1 MKLTF
6 EELKAI
12 IKEAI
17 TLVGLDEKD
26 AELLSTIHTESSRDG
41 VYSHGLNR
49 VPRFIEMVEDGS
61 IDISAKPTL
70 VKSMGMAEQYDGNY
84 GMGVKNAIFA
94 SNRAIELARE
104 YGFGIATIRNT
115 NHWQRAA
122 TYTMNISKN
131 DFIGIA
137 WSNTDGN
144 MPAWGSD
151 RKNIG
156 NNPLSIAIPH
166 EGKDFILDMAMSQYS
181 IGKIQVKASA
191 GEDLEYIGG
200 IDKDG
205 NETKDPKKI
214 QDGGKVYPFGY
225 WKGSGLAIA
234 LDILGAILSD
244 GNTTYDVDKLG
255 KGMCVGVN
263 QVFVALDPKK
273 FTSDTRFKEI
283 MNDTIVYIKEGSD
296 DVTYPGERMV
306 KRRKT
311 SLEEG
316 IEVDEEYLGKL
327 KDYIDGKKQ

>member
-1 MKLTF
+1 MKLNF

-12 IKEAI
+12 IKEAFD
-17 TLVGLDEKD
+17 LAGLDEKD

-49 VPRFIEMVEDGS
+49 VPRFIEMVEDGT
-61 IDISAKPTL
+61 IDIKANPTL
-70 VKSMGMAEQYDGNY
+70 IKSLGMAEQYDGKF
-84 GMGVKNAIFA
+84 GMGVKNALFA
-94 SNRAIELARE
+94 SNRAIELAKD
-104 YGFGIATIRNT
+104 YGFGIVTMKNT

-131 DFIGIA
+131 DLIGIA

-151 RKNIG
+151 KENLG
-156 NNPLSIAIPH
+156 NNPMSIAIPYDQ
-166 EGKDFILDMAMSQYS
+166 KDFILDMAMSQYS
-181 IGKIQVKASA
+181 LGKIQVTASA
-191 GEDLEYIGG
+191 GKELGYIGG

-214 QDGGKVYPFGY
+214 QDGGRVYPLGY

-255 KGMCVGVN
+255 KGMCVGVS
-263 QVFVALDPKK
+263 QVFIALDPNK

-283 MNDTIVYIKEGSD
+283 MDNTLAYIKEGSD

-316 IEVDEEYLGKL
+316 IEVDEEYLRKL
-327 KDYIDGKKQ
+327 KDYINGKKH